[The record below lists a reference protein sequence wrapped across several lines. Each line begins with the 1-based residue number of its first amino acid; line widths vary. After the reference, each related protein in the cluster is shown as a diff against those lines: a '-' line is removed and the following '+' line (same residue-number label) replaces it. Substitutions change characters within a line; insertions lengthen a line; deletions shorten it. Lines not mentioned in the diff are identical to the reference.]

1 MQQEVLGRKKEKNE
15 KTSKNTILLNLT
27 IISKKKQ
34 ILAQQPFLVGAF
46 PFGISRHICFF
57 YEVGLSDQCPQP
69 LFHEGNTMTYLG
81 FEPGTFGYQVGNA
94 TN

>member
-1 MQQEVLGRKKEKNE
+1 MLMTKKRSKFLTFVLWHEASNITKSDNPVG
-15 KTSKNTILLNLT
+15 
-27 IISKKKQ
+27 KQ
-34 ILAQQPFLVGAF
+34 ILAQQ

-69 LFHEGNTMTYLG
+69 LLNEGKTMTYLG
-81 FEPGTFGYQVGNA
+81 LEPGTFGYQVGNA